1 MEGDYLIKQLVLKS
15 TENVKISTL
24 ELAGVFV
31 AIGAKPNSAQWG
43 LLPSDQLGYVI
54 TNELMETKISEI
66 FAGDICHNSA
76 RQEITAAGD
85 DATAAISVGRFL
97 SF

>member
-31 AIGAKPNSAQWG
+31 AIGAKPNSAQ
-43 LLPSDQLGYVI
+43 
-54 TNELMETKISEI
+54 
-66 FAGDICHNSA
+66 GDCCLRIN
-76 RQEITAAGD
+76 
-85 DATAAISVGRFL
+85 
-97 SF
+97 